1 MVTTMIDINAEIDN
15 RLVKQSI
22 VFADYKFIQKKIPDF
37 VLSFDCPACQI
48 NIHYSSGPIR
58 LRRQDDYYYLCIC
71 EEDLDDESTSKIMDK
86 LKEIFDF
93 ELFKEDEILNRWC
106 SNYAWKDKKS
116 DKSHTH
122 YHYRLTYK
130 IPHKINKNVTL

>member
-1 MVTTMIDINAEIDN
+1 MIDINAEIDN

-22 VFADYKFIQKKIPDF
+22 VFADYKFLQKRMMPEF
-37 VLSFDCPACQI
+37 VLTFDCPDCSI
-48 NIHYSSGPIR
+48 TIHYCSVVGRIR
-58 LRRQDDYYYLCIC
+58 LKREDDYYYLCIC
-71 EEDLDDESTSKIMDK
+71 EKDLDDESTSKIMDK
-86 LKEIFDF
+86 LKEIFDL

-106 SNYAWKDKKS
+106 SNYAWKDKNS

-130 IPHKINKNVTL
+130 IPCKINKNVTS

>member
-1 MVTTMIDINAEIDN
+1 MIDIDAEIDN

-22 VFADYKFIQKKIPDF
+22 VFADYKFIQKKMPDF
-37 VLSFDCPACQI
+37 VVSFDCPACSI
-48 NIHYSSGPIR
+48 TIHYYSGSGQIR
-58 LRRQDDYYYLCIC
+58 LRREDDYYYLCIC
-71 EEDLDDESTSKIMDK
+71 EKDLDDESTSKIMDK

-93 ELFKEDEILNRWC
+93 ELFKEDEMLNRWC

-130 IPHKINKNVTL
+130 IPHKINKNVTS

>member
-1 MVTTMIDINAEIDN
+1 MIDIETEIDN

-22 VFADYKFIQKKIPDF
+22 VFADYKFLQKKIPDF

-71 EEDLDDESTSKIMDK
+71 EEALDDESTSKIMDK

-93 ELFKEDEILNRWC
+93 ELFKEDEMLNRWC
-106 SNYAWKDKKS
+106 SDKKS

-122 YHYRLTYK
+122 YHYKLTYK
-130 IPHKINKNVTL
+130 IPHKINKNVTS

>member
-1 MVTTMIDINAEIDN
+1 MIDIDAEIDN

-22 VFADYKFIQKKIPDF
+22 VFADYKFIQKKIPEF

-48 NIHYSSGPIR
+48 NIHYSSGPIQLKR
-58 LRRQDDYYYLCIC
+58 EDDYYYLCIC
-71 EEDLDDESTSKIMDK
+71 EKDLDDESTSKIMDK

-93 ELFKEDEILNRWC
+93 ELFKEDEMLNRWC

-130 IPHKINKNVTL
+130 IPCKINKNVTS

>member
-1 MVTTMIDINAEIDN
+1 MIDIETEIDN

-22 VFADYKFIQKKIPDF
+22 VFADYKFLQKKIPDF

-93 ELFKEDEILNRWC
+93 ELFKEDEMLNRWC
-106 SNYAWKDKKS
+106 SDKKS

-122 YHYRLTYK
+122 YHYKLTYK
-130 IPHKINKNVTL
+130 IPHKINKNVTS

>member
-1 MVTTMIDINAEIDN
+1 MIDINAEIDN

-22 VFADYKFIQKKIPDF
+22 VFADYKFIQKKMPDF

-48 NIHYSSGPIR
+48 NIYYSSGQIR

-71 EEDLDDESTSKIMDK
+71 EKDLDDESTSKIMDK

-93 ELFKEDEILNRWC
+93 ELFKEDEMLNRWC
-106 SNYAWKDKKS
+106 SDKKS

-130 IPHKINKNVTL
+130 IPCKINKNVTL

>member
-1 MVTTMIDINAEIDN
+1 MIDIETEIDN

-22 VFADYKFIQKKIPDF
+22 VFADYKFLQKKIPDF

-48 NIHYSSGPIR
+48 NIHYSSGPIQ
-58 LRRQDDYYYLCIC
+58 LKRQDDYYYLCIC
-71 EEDLDDESTSKIMDK
+71 ENDLEDDSTLKIMDK

-93 ELFKEDEILNRWC
+93 ELFKEDEMLNRWC
-106 SNYAWKDKKS
+106 SDKKS

-130 IPHKINKNVTL
+130 IPCKINKNVTL

>member
-1 MVTTMIDINAEIDN
+1 MIDIDAEIDN

-22 VFADYKFIQKKIPDF
+22 VFADYKFLQKKMPDF
-37 VLSFDCPACQI
+37 VLSFDCPDCSI
-48 NIHYSSGPIR
+48 TIHYYSIAGRIR
-58 LRRQDDYYYLCIC
+58 LKREDDYYYLCIC
-71 EEDLDDESTSKIMDK
+71 EKDLDDESTSKIMDK

-93 ELFKEDEILNRWC
+93 ELFKEDEMLNRWC

-130 IPHKINKNVTL
+130 IPHKINKNVTS